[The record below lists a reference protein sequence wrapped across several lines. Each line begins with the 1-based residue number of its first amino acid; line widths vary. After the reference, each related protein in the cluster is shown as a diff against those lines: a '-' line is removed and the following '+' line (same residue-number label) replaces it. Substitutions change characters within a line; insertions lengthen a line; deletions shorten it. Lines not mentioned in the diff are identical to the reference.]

1 MARCY
6 NCGTEL
12 TAEDGTR
19 LCESCKQVMLPFLKF
34 VGASTS
40 SSVRRLVSN
49 EQNLRS
55 RGVTDTGMEYL
66 LKICELQD
74 RNRAAEA
81 SVQPEAPVSDPLDEY
96 AQPEEPQMQPYMEV
110 ELPQDEPL
118 RVRRKPYGTF
128 LSTSALVLAAAG
140 AFLIVWFIVGLFTKE
155 HTIDVIPLFS
165 GAACLFSAYV
175 AETCRKLLGDVE
187 ELKKRFR

>member
-6 NCGTEL
+6 NCGTEISNQDS
-12 TAEDGTR
+12 TH
-19 LCESCKQVMLPFLKF
+19 LCDSCKQVMLPFLKF

-49 EQNLRS
+49 EQNLRN

-74 RNRAAEA
+74 RNRAAENNPA
-81 SVQPEAPVSDPLDEY
+81 DDEPEAQQFEDTLQTQEVP
-96 AQPEEPQMQPYMEV
+96 AYMEV

-118 RVRRKPYGTF
+118 RVRRQPYGTF
-128 LSTSALVLAAAG
+128 LSTAAIVMAAAG
-140 AFLIVWFIVGLFTKE
+140 AFLVIWFIVGLFTKE
-155 HTIDVIPLFS
+155 HTVDVIPLFS